1 MHQCIMSQKALL
13 FSLILMMVIFNC
25 SCCTDKGGKNKSGI
39 TVGLIVKSESNSFFS
54 EVEET
59 IRVSAQEKGIRV
71 SSLAPATR
79 DEKKQA
85 LLLKTMLK
93 SDVNAIIL
101 APENSTSCIPEV
113 IEAHEKKIPVIL
125 IDTDLD
131 REKAPV
137 TTLIACDNVEG
148 GKIAADYLAVK
159 MEGKGTVLILE
170 GSPDGYNGSLRIKGF
185 REVMDGY
192 RDIRILISPPARF
205 NRTKAFQICR
215 NIFESRKD
223 IKGVFAL
230 NDEMAL
236 GVYDALLVSKVK
248 KPFVIGFNATKAGI
262 EAIRKGRLDATVN
275 QFQKQIGSRSVEC
288 AIKAIEG
295 EKLPPYIY
303 IKPELVT
310 KERLGLPFQ

>member
-1 MHQCIMSQKALL
+1 MFRCMIYRKSLL
-13 FSLILMMVIFNC
+13 ISLIFMMVIFNC
-25 SCCTDKGGKNKSGI
+25 SGCTDKGRKNKSGI

-54 EVEET
+54 EVEQS
-59 IRVSAQEKGIRV
+59 IRESAQEKGIKV
-71 SSLAPATR
+71 STLAPATR
-79 DEKKQA
+79 DEEKQA
-85 LLLKTMLK
+85 LLLKTMLQ

-101 APENSTSCIPEV
+101 APENNTSCIPEV
-113 IEAHEKKIPVIL
+113 VEAHEKNIPVIL

-148 GKIAADYLAVK
+148 GRIAADYLASK
-159 MEGKGTVLILE
+159 MEGKGTALILE
-170 GSPDGYNGSLRIKGF
+170 GSPEGYNGSLRNKGF
-185 REVMDGY
+185 REVMAGY
-192 RDIRILISPPARF
+192 SDIKILISPPARF

-215 NIFESRKD
+215 KIFESRKD
-223 IKGVFAL
+223 IKGIFAL

-236 GVYDALLVSKVK
+236 GVCDALLVSKVK

-275 QFQKQIGSRSVEC
+275 QFPKQIGSRSIEC
-288 AIKAIEG
+288 AINAIEG